1 MEYLGP
7 YQTSMIEH
15 FFENRPLIIYAKNI
29 IIEVGQGPKHPTD
42 TNLRGRRSYLA

>member
-29 IIEVGQGPKHPTD
+29 IIEVWRASETPLSVTFI
-42 TNLRGRRSYLA
+42 YLF